1 MNKIKKL
8 YTDTSKAGSFAGL
21 TTFKKNNQKFKIKDI
36 KNSLSQLEAYTLHK
50 KINRNFK
57 RNRVFVPSIDDTWQ
71 IDLIDVSK
79 LKNKKFRQYYN
90 YMLTCID
97 CFSKKS
103 WVIPILTKTAENCKQ
118 ALDNIIE
125 KSKRSPKRIYSD
137 EGKEFLGA
145 FQKYLKVKKIQQI
158 FTKSKHKA
166 SIVERFNRTF
176 KDKLYRAFTQQ
187 GNTNYMNILPSI
199 LDSYNNSYHRSIK
212 TTPNLVTHKNEE
224 EIFKNLY
231 YDIFRQDTPL
241 KVKYPVGSYVRK
253 ALVKKLFE
261 KGYTP
266 NWSKE
271 VYVVVNIIPT
281 NPVKYLIKH
290 TEEKTYN
297 KNLQFYEQELQQV
310 SFEEY
315 PYNTHEV
322 IDENKEQ
329 FLVTKLNED
338 NSQKI
343 WKDKKQKTDTTV
355 AEQKETKIQTR
366 SATKK
371 IKNYV

>member
-1 MNKIKKL
+1 M
-8 YTDTSKAGSFAGL
+8 
-21 TTFKKNNQKFKIKDI
+21 
-36 KNSLSQLEAYTLHK
+36 
-50 KINRNFK
+50 
-57 RNRVFVPSIDDTWQ
+57 
-71 IDLIDVSK
+71 
-79 LKNKKFRQYYN
+79 
-90 YMLTCID
+90 
-97 CFSKKS
+97 
-103 WVIPILTKTAENCKQ
+103 
-118 ALDNIIE
+118 
-125 KSKRSPKRIYSD
+125 
-137 EGKEFLGA
+137 
-145 FQKYLKVKKIQQI
+145 
-158 FTKSKHKA
+158 
-166 SIVERFNRTF
+166 
-176 KDKLYRAFTQQ
+176 
-187 GNTNYMNILPSI
+187 
-199 LDSYNNSYHRSIK
+199 
-212 TTPNLVTHKNEE
+212 
-224 EIFKNLY
+224 IFKNLY

-310 SFEEY
+310 SFEKY
-315 PYNTHEV
+315 IYNTHEV